1 MEKSVP
7 LLITIFAAV
16 TWALPTLTV
25 GERGPFFNLAVPI
38 CFTYNA
44 TDGLDGRSPQ
54 TKSLSSHAD
63 GLTGIN
69 YNFPNDWIGLYES
82 GACQSQENYIRP
94 SDDYHARGDTPT
106 SGMGVH
112 QCHIATRSIPK
123 PQGNPD
129 SWSGEICFSL
139 DEYRHSGN
147 FDIRYFY
154 GDDPK
159 IDRDCSSAEF
169 VGTGVVEGCSSP
181 HYYWDGGGYVCNT
194 NAGIS
199 GSVDITHNG
208 TGCSD
213 VLLTGDVEYTSAVQ
227 GSSCGFNEPGEHQ
240 PTDCAGKTCAEWEE
254 YDKLYGWFASYGS
267 DAANANEGHS
277 PSQACCAGGGGVRW
291 SHGCDCDPT
300 AGPVEQQE
308 ACTRTAAA
316 CQRCALESVAS
327 ITLSVL
333 DSFSVGSGTQG
344 TIANLPG
351 FEIMTNS

>member
-1 MEKSVP
+1 VKSVP

-16 TWALPTLTV
+16 TWALPTLKFH
-25 GERGPFFNLAVPI
+25 RGQYFNLAVPI
-38 CFTYNA
+38 CVTYNA

-54 TKSLSSHAD
+54 TKALSTHPD
-63 GLTGIN
+63 GTE
-69 YNFPNDWIGLYES
+69 YSNDWIGLYVS
-82 GACQSQENYIRP
+82 GACKSQENYIRP
-94 SDDYHARGDTPT
+94 SDDHHSRGDDPT
-106 SGMGVH
+106 SGMGVN

-123 PQGNPD
+123 PQGNPN

-139 DEYRHSGN
+139 DEYKHSGD

-169 VGTGVVEGCSSP
+169 AGTGVVEGCSSP
-181 HYYWDGGGYVCNT
+181 HFYWDGGGYVCHT

-199 GSVDITHNG
+199 GSVDIKHNG

-213 VLLTGDVEYTSAVQ
+213 VLLTGGVEYTSAVQ
-227 GSSCGFNEPGEHQ
+227 GYSCGFNEPGDHQ
-240 PTDCAGKTCAEWEE
+240 PTDCGGKTCADWEE
-254 YDKLYGWFASYGS
+254 YDNHFGWFASYGS
-267 DAANANEGHS
+267 DSANANEGYT

-291 SHGCDCDPT
+291 NHGCDCDPT

-327 ITLSVL
+327 VTTSVL
-333 DSFSVGSGTQG
+333 DLVGVGPIQQ
-344 TIANLPG
+344 TIVELPG
-351 FEIMTNS
+351 FEMWIN